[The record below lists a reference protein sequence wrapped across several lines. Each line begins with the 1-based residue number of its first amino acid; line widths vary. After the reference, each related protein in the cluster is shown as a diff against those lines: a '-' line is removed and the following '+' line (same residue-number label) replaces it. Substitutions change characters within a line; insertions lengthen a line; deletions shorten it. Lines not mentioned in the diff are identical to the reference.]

1 MSTRSTDDTNQP
13 GQQAELNPLMAV
25 YNPLPPQ
32 PDQPARFYWQEP
44 WHEADSDGVAVDGAI
59 QSAFEL

>member
-1 MSTRSTDDTNQP
+1 MSTKSTNDTNQP
-13 GQQAELNPLMAV
+13 DQQAELNPLMAV

-32 PDQPARFYWQEP
+32 PDEPTRFYWQEP
-44 WHEADSDGVAVDGAI
+44 WHEAGADDGAI